1 MDSFFMKIPKFWPL
15 LSKIPKKFPNI
26 SFTIWRQ
33 NPNMFTS
40 RKTWESIVSKH
51 ILKFTKCDDFNLNT
65 GVWKIFLQNWSIF
78 IKIPK
83 ILVIFAQNST
93 FRIFVKNDFV
103 FSDVTSKNVVYI
115 VIIYRAKPY
124 IQWIYRLNSHS

>member
-1 MDSFFMKIPKFWPL
+1 MGPIFHEN
-15 LSKIPKKFPNI
+15 SKIFTPFVQNSQKVSNI

-65 GVWKIFLQNWSIF
+65 GVWKIFSQNWSIF

-83 ILVIFAQNST
+83 ILVIFAKKST